1 MFKFSRSSKEP
12 SPSPSPSPS
21 QFANS
26 ALNSAGNSSLATTDI
41 RRELVRVAFKDTM
54 RITGVPLKWLD
65 CKVIYIPAAGGGE
78 RIQVHLVIRKWSG
91 HLLRYAVAFEK
102 QLALCLDRYEP
113 HEDHSTVEWVWKF
126 AGDCECPFPAMPPA
140 EEWAQK
146 DASSQDRKAAPAAWL
161 KPMPPTAATATKAEP
176 AREFDLRDVFS
187 DLKAEDLG
195 PR

>member
-12 SPSPSPSPS
+12 SPS

-26 ALNSAGNSSLATTDI
+26 ALNNSVSSSLATTDI

-65 CKVIYIPAAGGGE
+65 CKVLYIPAAGGGE

-113 HEDHSTVEWVWKF
+113 HEDHSTFEWVWKF
-126 AGDCECPFPAMPPA
+126 AEDCECPFPAMPPA

-146 DASSQDRKAAPAAWL
+146 DANSQDRKAAPALRL
-161 KPMPPTAATATKAEP
+161 KPMPPVAAPTAEAAP
-176 AREFDLRDVFS
+176 ARAFELRDVFS
-187 DLKAEDLG
+187 DLKAEDLR

>member
-1 MFKFSRSSKEP
+1 MFKFSRSSKE
-12 SPSPSPSPS
+12 SSPS

-26 ALNSAGNSSLATTDI
+26 ALNNSVSSSLATTDI

-65 CKVIYIPAAGGGE
+65 CKVIYVPAAGGGE

-126 AGDCECPFPAMPPA
+126 AEDCECPFPAMPPA

-146 DASSQDRKAAPAAWL
+146 DASSQDRKAAPAARL
-161 KPMPPTAATATKAEP
+161 KPMPRTAATATKAEP